1 MARWT
6 TGSGMVGTRTGVAGR
21 WKEFLVLNGMEI
33 VPFEKRLSNHLR
45 TVYTSVQKNM
55 KQLNMFLQIVPV
67 KKRLSNNLRTV

>member
-1 MARWT
+1 M
-6 TGSGMVGTRTGVAGR
+6 
-21 WKEFLVLNGMEI
+21 KQLNMLIQI